1 MAELEQL
8 TDPFYLTRLNPSS
21 CSSPMPSSSRNTM
34 RSTRGPGRS
43 VSPAL
48 PTTDEYI
55 KQVHETREALRLFN
69 TLHLLNTPVS
79 RVAMEEL
86 VNTTVSSILF
96 PTFLPSDS
104 VLRLVSSVFIRTTST
119 SPTSSGSRSLY
130 ALRSM
135 PSSVVSLSSAP
146 SNMSA

>member
-8 TDPFYLTRLNPSS
+8 IDSFCLTRLNLSP
-21 CSSPMPSSSRNTM
+21 CSRPMPSSSRNAI
-34 RSTRGPGRS
+34 RNTRGPGRS
-43 VSPAL
+43 LSPAL

-86 VNTTVSSILF
+86 VNTTVSSI
-96 PTFLPSDS
+96 
-104 VLRLVSSVFIRTTST
+104 FISN
-119 SPTSSGSRSLY
+119 SL
-130 ALRSM
+130 AF
-135 PSSVVSLSSAP
+135 
-146 SNMSA
+146 

>member
-1 MAELEQL
+1 MAKLEQL
-8 TDPFYLTRLNPSS
+8 IDSFCLTRLNLSP
-21 CSSPMPSSSRNTM
+21 CSRPMPSSSRNVI
-34 RSTRGPGRS
+34 RNTRGPGRS
-43 VSPAL
+43 LSPAL

-119 SPTSSGSRSLY
+119 SPTSSG
-130 ALRSM
+130 
-135 PSSVVSLSSAP
+135 
-146 SNMSA
+146 